1 MVFNRIEPMVGPTM
15 SNEYGYGE
23 QPKAVKVSVIKDE
36 LGDQINKIEQLE
48 KALSHLHEV
57 LKPVMR
63 DVPLDNLLKADT
75 PERIISQVGQVLL
88 NNNVRLNMLIRHI
101 EFLSEMVDL

>member
-23 QPKAVKVSVIKDE
+23 QTKAVKVSVIKDE
-36 LGDQINKIEQLE
+36 LGEQINKLEQLE
-48 KALSHLHEV
+48 KALAHLHEV

-63 DVPLDNLLKADT
+63 DVPLDKPLKPDT
-75 PERIISQVGQVLL
+75 PERIISQVGQALV
-88 NNNVRLNMLIRHI
+88 NNNVRLNMIIRQV
-101 EFLSEMVDL
+101 EFLAEMVDL